1 VKAVIILGR
10 DPVYKTSRQSPD
22 ARMRPRTRMG
32 ICTLEDFYLPIPGQ
46 AIVMETQR
54 NKVCGADIHKK
65 FLVATILSRDGTKIT
80 KRFGMTLDDLL
91 KFKNWI
97 IENRCEQVAVESTG
111 VYWIPIHAVLE
122 GAVDLIVA
130 NAYKI
135 KHIPGRKSD
144 RIDSEW
150 LAELCLN
157 GMIEPSRIFP
167 KEDRELRR
175 LTRAREEYVC
185 DMTREK
191 NRIHN
196 ALESCGIKLSSVLAD
211 VFGKS
216 GQYLLNCLLEG
227 VEIEEMIKGVP
238 VKSIREKEDQ
248 IREAVRGSLETA
260 QIILIR
266 GGLEQIGSIQKR
278 IDELDREIKNR
289 IASRKED
296 LKIAMSIPGIGFT
309 SAVTILAEI
318 GDVKDF
324 AKAEQLAAWAGLV
337 PAVYQSAD
345 KLVTGSITKH
355 GSRHIRRILVEVAH
369 AIARTNKSKLKRFFR
384 RVQAKKGY
392 NVAAVALARKV
403 LCILFHLL
411 MNREMYQEDDVI
423 KTKTVDIDTSSFS
436 AIMDLEEIIRVLAK
450 AGYEIRKT
458 NLGAGG

>member
-1 VKAVIILGR
+1 
-10 DPVYKTSRQSPD
+10 
-22 ARMRPRTRMG
+22 MG
-32 ICTLEDFYLPIPGQ
+32 ICTLEDFHLPISGQ
-46 AIVMETQR
+46 AIVMELQR

-80 KRFGMTLDDLL
+80 QRFGMTLDDLL
-91 KFKNWI
+91 KFKIWV
-97 IENRCEQVAVESTG
+97 IENQCEQVAVESTG

-122 GAVDLIVA
+122 DAIDLIVA

-144 RIDSEW
+144 LIDSEW
-150 LAELCLN
+150 IAELCLN

-175 LTRAREEYVC
+175 LTRAREGYVT

-191 NRIHN
+191 NKIHH

-216 GQYLLNCLLEG
+216 GRYLLNCLLDG
-227 VEIEEMIKGVP
+227 VELEEMIKGIP
-238 VKSIREKEDQ
+238 VKSIRNKSDQ
-248 IREAVRGSLETA
+248 IREAVRGSLEIT

-266 GGLEQIGSIQKR
+266 GGLELIGSIQRR

-289 IASRKED
+289 IASREKD
-296 LKIAMSIPGIGFT
+296 LRIAMSIPGIGFT

-318 GDVKDF
+318 GDFKDF
-324 AKAEQLAAWAGLV
+324 AKAEQLAAWSGLV
-337 PAVYQSAD
+337 PSVYQSAD

-355 GSRHIRRILVEVAH
+355 GSRHIRWILVEVAQ

-384 RVQAKKGY
+384 RVQVKKGY

-403 LCILFHLL
+403 LCILYHLL
-411 MNREMYQEDDVI
+411 MNREMYQEDDVV
-423 KTKTVDIDTSSFS
+423 KTRSIDIDLSSLPTKLGF
-436 AIMDLEEIIRVLAK
+436 EEMIRVLVK

-458 NLGAGG
+458 NSGTGG

>member
-1 VKAVIILGR
+1 
-10 DPVYKTSRQSPD
+10 
-22 ARMRPRTRMG
+22 MG
-32 ICTLEDFYLPIPGQ
+32 ICTLEDFHLPISGQ
-46 AIVMETQR
+46 AIVMELQR

-80 KRFGMTLDDLL
+80 QRFGMTLDDLL
-91 KFKNWI
+91 KFKIWV
-97 IENRCEQVAVESTG
+97 IENQCEQVAVESTG

-122 GAVDLIVA
+122 DAIDLIVA

-144 RIDSEW
+144 LIDSEW
-150 LAELCLN
+150 IAELCLN

-175 LTRAREEYVC
+175 LTRAREGYVT

-191 NRIHN
+191 NKIHH

-216 GQYLLNCLLEG
+216 GRYLLNCLLDG
-227 VEIEEMIKGVP
+227 VELEDMIKGIP
-238 VKSIREKEDQ
+238 VKSIRNKSDQ
-248 IREAVRGSLETA
+248 IREAVRGSLEIT

-266 GGLEQIGSIQKR
+266 GGLELIGSIQRR

-289 IASRKED
+289 IASREKD
-296 LKIAMSIPGIGFT
+296 LRIAMSIPGIGFT

-318 GDVKDF
+318 GDFKDF
-324 AKAEQLAAWAGLV
+324 AKAEQLAAWSGLV
-337 PAVYQSAD
+337 PSVYQSAD

-355 GSRHIRRILVEVAH
+355 GSRHIRWILVEVAQ

-384 RVQAKKGY
+384 RVQVKKGY

-403 LCILFHLL
+403 LCILYHLL
-411 MNREMYQEDDVI
+411 MNREMYQEDDVV
-423 KTKTVDIDTSSFS
+423 KTRSIDIDLSSLPTKLGF
-436 AIMDLEEIIRVLAK
+436 EEMIRVLVK

-458 NLGAGG
+458 NSGTGG

>member
-1 VKAVIILGR
+1 
-10 DPVYKTSRQSPD
+10 
-22 ARMRPRTRMG
+22 
-32 ICTLEDFYLPIPGQ
+32 
-46 AIVMETQR
+46 MEKQR

-65 FLVATILSRDGTKIT
+65 FLVATIISRDGIKMT
-80 KRFGMTLDDLL
+80 KRFGMTLEDLL
-91 KFKNWI
+91 EFKSWVV
-97 IENRCEQVAVESTG
+97 ENQCEQVAVESTG

-122 GAVDLIVA
+122 DAVDLIVA

-144 RIDSEW
+144 LIDSEW
-150 LAELCLN
+150 IAELCLN

-175 LTRAREEYVC
+175 LTRAREGYVT

-191 NRIHN
+191 NRIHH

-216 GQYLLNCLLEG
+216 GRYLLNSLLDG
-227 VEIEEMIKGVP
+227 VELEEMIKGIP
-238 VKSIREKEDQ
+238 MKSIRKKADQ
-248 IREAVRGSLETA
+248 IREAVRGSLETT

-266 GGLEQIGSIQKR
+266 GGLEQIESIQRR
-278 IDELDREIKNR
+278 IDELEGEIKNR
-289 IASRKED
+289 IASRRED

-318 GDVKDF
+318 GDFKDF

-355 GSRHIRRILVEVAH
+355 GSKHIRWILVEVAQ
-369 AIARTNKSKLKRFFR
+369 AIARTNKSELKRFFR

-403 LCILFHLL
+403 LCILYHLL
-411 MNREMYQEDDVI
+411 MNREMYQENEVI
-423 KTKTVDIDTSSFS
+423 KTKSTGIDPSSLPTKMGF
-436 AIMDLEEIIRVLAK
+436 EEMIQVLVK

-458 NLGAGG
+458 SSGTGG

>member
-1 VKAVIILGR
+1 
-10 DPVYKTSRQSPD
+10 
-22 ARMRPRTRMG
+22 
-32 ICTLEDFYLPIPGQ
+32 
-46 AIVMETQR
+46 MEKQK

-80 KRFGMTLDDLL
+80 QRFGMTLDDLL
-91 KFKNWI
+91 KFKIWV

-122 GAVDLIVA
+122 DSVDLIVA

-144 RIDSEW
+144 LIDSEW
-150 LAELCLN
+150 IAELCLN
-157 GMIEPSRIFP
+157 GMIEPSRVFP

-175 LTRAREEYVC
+175 LTRAREGYVN

-191 NRIHN
+191 NRIHH

-216 GQYLLNCLLEG
+216 GRYLLNSLLDG
-227 VEIEEMIKGVP
+227 VELEEMIKSIP
-238 VKSIREKEDQ
+238 VKRIRKKADQ
-248 IREAVRGSLETA
+248 IREAVRGSLETT

-266 GGLEQIGSIQKR
+266 GSLEQIESIQRR
-278 IDELDREIKNR
+278 IDDLDSEIKNR

-318 GDVKDF
+318 GDFKDF
-324 AKAEQLAAWAGLV
+324 AKAEQLAAWSGLV

-355 GSRHIRRILVEVAH
+355 GSRHIRRILVEVAQ
-369 AIARTNKSKLKRFFR
+369 AIARTNKSRLKRFFR

-392 NVAAVALARKV
+392 NVATVALARKV
-403 LCILFHLL
+403 LCILYHLL
-411 MNREMYQEDDVI
+411 MNREMYQEDEVT
-423 KTKTVDIDTSSFS
+423 KTKSIEIDPSSLPTK
-436 AIMDLEEIIRVLAK
+436 MGLKEMIRILIN

-458 NLGAGG
+458 TSGTGG

>member
-1 VKAVIILGR
+1 
-10 DPVYKTSRQSPD
+10 
-22 ARMRPRTRMG
+22 
-32 ICTLEDFYLPIPGQ
+32 
-46 AIVMETQR
+46 MEKQR

-65 FLVATILSRDGTKIT
+65 FLVATIISRDGIKMT
-80 KRFGMTLDDLL
+80 KRFGMTLEDLL
-91 KFKNWI
+91 EFKSWVV
-97 IENRCEQVAVESTG
+97 ENQCEQVAVESTG

-122 GAVDLIVA
+122 DAVDLIVA

-144 RIDSEW
+144 LIDSEW
-150 LAELCLN
+150 IAELCLN

-175 LTRAREEYVC
+175 LTRAREGYVT

-191 NRIHN
+191 NRIHH
-196 ALESCGIKLSSVLAD
+196 ALESCGIKLSSVLID

-216 GQYLLNCLLEG
+216 GRYLLNSLLDG
-227 VEIEEMIKGVP
+227 VELEEMIKGIP
-238 VKSIREKEDQ
+238 VKSVRKKANQ
-248 IREAVRGSLETA
+248 IREAVRGSLETT

-266 GGLEQIGSIQKR
+266 GGLEQIESIQRR
-278 IDELDREIKNR
+278 IDELEGEIKNR
-289 IASRKED
+289 IASRSAD

-318 GDVKDF
+318 GDFKDF

-355 GSRHIRRILVEVAH
+355 GSKHIRWILVEVAQ
-369 AIARTNKSKLKRFFR
+369 AIARTNKSVLKRFFR
-384 RVQAKKGY
+384 RVLAKKGY

-403 LCILFHLL
+403 LCILYHLL
-411 MNREMYQEDDVI
+411 MNREMYQEDEVI
-423 KTKTVDIDTSSFS
+423 KTKSVDIDPSSLPTKMGF
-436 AIMDLEEIIRVLAK
+436 EEMIRALVK

-458 NLGAGG
+458 TSGTGG

>member
-1 VKAVIILGR
+1 
-10 DPVYKTSRQSPD
+10 
-22 ARMRPRTRMG
+22 
-32 ICTLEDFYLPIPGQ
+32 
-46 AIVMETQR
+46 MEKQR

-65 FLVATILSRDGTKIT
+65 FLVATIISRDGIKIT
-80 KRFGMTLDDLL
+80 KRFGMTLEDLL
-91 KFKNWI
+91 EFKSWVV
-97 IENRCEQVAVESTG
+97 ENQCEQVAVESTG

-122 GAVDLIVA
+122 DAVDLIVA

-144 RIDSEW
+144 LIDSEW
-150 LAELCLN
+150 IAELCLN

-175 LTRAREEYVC
+175 LTRAREGYVN

-191 NRIHN
+191 NRIHH

-216 GQYLLNCLLEG
+216 GRYLLNSLLDG
-227 VEIEEMIKGVP
+227 VELEEMIKGIP
-238 VKSIREKEDQ
+238 VKSVRKKANQ
-248 IREAVRGSLETA
+248 IREAVRGSLETT

-266 GGLEQIGSIQKR
+266 GGLEQIESIQRR
-278 IDELDREIKNR
+278 IDELEGEIKNR
-289 IASRKED
+289 IASRRED

-318 GDVKDF
+318 GDFKDF

-355 GSRHIRRILVEVAH
+355 GSKHIRWILVEVAQ
-369 AIARTNKSKLKRFFR
+369 AIARTNKSVLKRFFR
-384 RVQAKKGY
+384 RVLAKKGY

-403 LCILFHLL
+403 LCILYHLL
-411 MNREMYQEDDVI
+411 MNREMYQEDEVI
-423 KTKTVDIDTSSFS
+423 KTKSVDIDPSSLPTKMGF
-436 AIMDLEEIIRVLAK
+436 EEMIRALVK

-458 NLGAGG
+458 TSGTGG

>member
-1 VKAVIILGR
+1 
-10 DPVYKTSRQSPD
+10 
-22 ARMRPRTRMG
+22 MG
-32 ICTLEDFYLPIPGQ
+32 ICTLEDFHLPISGQ
-46 AIVMETQR
+46 AIVMELQR

-65 FLVATILSRDGTKIT
+65 FLVATILSRDGTEIT
-80 KRFGMTLDDLL
+80 QRFGMTLDDLL
-91 KFKNWI
+91 KFKSWV
-97 IENRCEQVAVESTG
+97 IENQCEQVAVESTG

-122 GAVDLIVA
+122 DAIDLIVA

-144 RIDSEW
+144 LIDSEW
-150 LAELCLN
+150 IAELCLN

-175 LTRAREEYVC
+175 LTRAREGYVN
-185 DMTREK
+185 DKTREK
-191 NRIHN
+191 NKIHH

-216 GQYLLNCLLEG
+216 GRYLLNCLLDG
-227 VEIEEMIKGVP
+227 VELEEMIKGIP
-238 VKSIREKEDQ
+238 VKSIRKKADQ
-248 IREAVRGSLETA
+248 IREAVRGSLETT

-266 GGLEQIGSIQKR
+266 GGLELIGSIQRR

-289 IASRKED
+289 IASREED
-296 LKIAMSIPGIGFT
+296 LRIAMSIPGIGFT

-318 GDVKDF
+318 GDFKDF
-324 AKAEQLAAWAGLV
+324 AKAEQLAAWSGLV
-337 PAVYQSAD
+337 PSVYQSAD

-355 GSRHIRRILVEVAH
+355 GSRHIRWILVEVAQ

-384 RVQAKKGY
+384 RVQVKKGY

-403 LCILFHLL
+403 LCILYHLL
-411 MNREMYQEDDVI
+411 MNREMYQEDEVT
-423 KTKTVDIDTSSFS
+423 KTKSIDIDLSSLSTKLGF
-436 AIMDLEEIIRVLAK
+436 EEMIRVLVK

-458 NLGAGG
+458 NSGTGG

>member
-1 VKAVIILGR
+1 
-10 DPVYKTSRQSPD
+10 
-22 ARMRPRTRMG
+22 MRLRTRIG
-32 ICTLEDFYLPIPGQ
+32 ICTLEDFYLLISGQ
-46 AIVMETQR
+46 AIVMEMQR

-65 FLVATILSRDGTKIT
+65 FLVATIISRDGIKIT
-80 KRFGMTLDDLL
+80 KRFGMTLEDLL
-91 KFKNWI
+91 EFKSWVV
-97 IENRCEQVAVESTG
+97 ENQCEQVAVESTG

-122 GAVDLIVA
+122 GTIDLIVA

-135 KHIPGRKSD
+135 KHIPGRKTD
-144 RIDSEW
+144 QIDSEW

-167 KEDRELRR
+167 REDRELRR
-175 LTRAREEYVC
+175 LTRAREGYVT

-191 NRIHN
+191 NRIHH

-216 GQYLLNCLLEG
+216 GRYLLNSMLDG
-227 VEIEEMIKGVP
+227 VELEEMIKGIP
-238 VKSIREKEDQ
+238 VKSVRKKADQ
-248 IREAVRGSLETA
+248 IREAIRGSLETT

-266 GGLEQIGSIQKR
+266 GGLEQIESIQHR
-278 IDELDREIKNR
+278 IDELEGEIKNR
-289 IASRKED
+289 IASKRED

-318 GDVKDF
+318 GDFKDF
-324 AKAEQLAAWAGLV
+324 AKAEQLAAWSGLV
-337 PAVYQSAD
+337 PTVYQSAN

-355 GSRHIRRILVEVAH
+355 GSRHIRWILVEVAQ
-369 AIARTNKSKLKRFFR
+369 AIARTNKSELKRFFR

-403 LCILFHLL
+403 LCILYHLL
-411 MNREMYQEDDVI
+411 MNREMYQEDEVI
-423 KTKTVDIDTSSFS
+423 KTKSVDIDPSSLQTKMGF
-436 AIMDLEEIIRVLAK
+436 EEMIRVLVK

-458 NLGAGG
+458 TSVTGG

>member
-1 VKAVIILGR
+1 
-10 DPVYKTSRQSPD
+10 
-22 ARMRPRTRMG
+22 
-32 ICTLEDFYLPIPGQ
+32 
-46 AIVMETQR
+46 MELQR

-65 FLVATILSRDGTKIT
+65 FLVATIISRDGIKMT
-80 KRFGMTLDDLL
+80 KRFGMTLEDLL
-91 KFKNWI
+91 EFKSWVV
-97 IENRCEQVAVESTG
+97 ENQCEQVAVESTG

-122 GAVDLIVA
+122 DAVDLIVA

-144 RIDSEW
+144 LIDSEW
-150 LAELCLN
+150 IAELCLN

-175 LTRAREEYVC
+175 LTRAREGYVT

-191 NRIHN
+191 NRIHH

-216 GQYLLNCLLEG
+216 GRYLLNSLLDG
-227 VEIEEMIKGVP
+227 VELEEMIKGIP
-238 VKSIREKEDQ
+238 VKSIRKKADQ
-248 IREAVRGSLETA
+248 IREAVRGSLETT

-266 GGLEQIGSIQKR
+266 GGLEQIESIQRR
-278 IDELDREIKNR
+278 IDELEGEIKNR
-289 IASRKED
+289 IASRRED

-318 GDVKDF
+318 GDFKDF

-355 GSRHIRRILVEVAH
+355 GSKHIRWILVEVAQ
-369 AIARTNKSKLKRFFR
+369 AIARTNKSELKRFFR

-403 LCILFHLL
+403 LCILYHLL
-411 MNREMYQEDDVI
+411 MNQEMYQEDEVI
-423 KTKTVDIDTSSFS
+423 KTKSIGIDPSSLPTKMGF
-436 AIMDLEEIIRVLAK
+436 EEMIQVLVK

-458 NLGAGG
+458 SSGTGG

>member
-1 VKAVIILGR
+1 
-10 DPVYKTSRQSPD
+10 
-22 ARMRPRTRMG
+22 MRLRTRIG
-32 ICTLEDFYLPIPGQ
+32 ICTLEDFYLPISGQ
-46 AIVMETQR
+46 AIVMEKQR

-65 FLVATILSRDGTKIT
+65 FLVATIISRDGIKMT
-80 KRFGMTLDDLL
+80 KRFGMTLEDLL
-91 KFKNWI
+91 EFKSWVV
-97 IENRCEQVAVESTG
+97 ENQCEQVAVESTG

-122 GAVDLIVA
+122 DAVDLIVA

-144 RIDSEW
+144 LIDSEW
-150 LAELCLN
+150 IAELCLN

-175 LTRAREEYVC
+175 LTRAREGYVT

-191 NRIHN
+191 NRIHH

-216 GQYLLNCLLEG
+216 GRYLLNSLLDG
-227 VEIEEMIKGVP
+227 VELEEMIKGIP
-238 VKSIREKEDQ
+238 VKSIRKKADQ
-248 IREAVRGSLETA
+248 IREAVRGSLETT

-266 GGLEQIGSIQKR
+266 GGLEQIESIQRR
-278 IDELDREIKNR
+278 IDELEGEIKNR
-289 IASRKED
+289 IASRRED

-318 GDVKDF
+318 GDFKDF

-355 GSRHIRRILVEVAH
+355 GSKHIRWILVEVAQ
-369 AIARTNKSKLKRFFR
+369 AIARTNKSELKRFFR

-403 LCILFHLL
+403 LCILYHLL
-411 MNREMYQEDDVI
+411 MNQEMYQENEVI
-423 KTKTVDIDTSSFS
+423 KTKSTGIDPSSLPTKMGF
-436 AIMDLEEIIRVLAK
+436 EEMIQVLVI

-458 NLGAGG
+458 SSGTGG